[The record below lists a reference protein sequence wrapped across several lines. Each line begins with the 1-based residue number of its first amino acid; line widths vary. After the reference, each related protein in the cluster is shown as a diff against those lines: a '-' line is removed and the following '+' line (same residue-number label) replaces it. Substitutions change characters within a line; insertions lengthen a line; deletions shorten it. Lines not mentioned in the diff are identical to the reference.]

1 MEMNTNTGT
10 ALLQFQNV
18 SKIFVGNKFR
28 KVQAL
33 ADITFSLDRRE
44 FIVIIGSSGCGKS
57 TLLRLAA
64 GLDKPTL
71 GEVLYR
77 GEQITEPDRRRG
89 LVFQSY
95 SVFPWLTV
103 RQNIE
108 FGLDNSNSRP
118 NREKVS
124 EWLAFTGLTDFAE
137 AYPKALSGG
146 MRQRVALAR
155 TMIVEPELLLLDEP
169 FGALDER
176 TRESM
181 QALLLKAVANSGCSV
196 LLVTHD
202 IREALILADRILLMG
217 AHPGKILDT
226 FVPPSEKPRTRDQIS
241 TPEFKSLYDEIL
253 DRFPVQVLE

>member
-1 MEMNTNTGT
+1 MEMNTHTDT

-18 SKIFVGNKFR
+18 SKIFVGNKSR

-33 ADITFSLDRRE
+33 ADITFSLEQGE

-64 GLDKPTL
+64 GLDKPTS
-71 GEVLYR
+71 GTVLYKR
-77 GEQITEPDRRRG
+77 EHINEPDRRRG

-108 FGLDNSNSRP
+108 FGLDNSNSRL
-118 NREKVS
+118 NQEKVS
-124 EWLAFTGLTDFAE
+124 NWLAFTGLTDFAD

-155 TMIVEPELLLLDEP
+155 TMIVEPEILLLDEP

-181 QALLLKAVANSGCSV
+181 QALLLKAVDNSECSV
-196 LLVTHD
+196 LLITHD
-202 IREALILADRILLMG
+202 IREALILADRIFLME
-217 AHPGKILDT
+217 AHPGKILAA
-226 FVPPSEKPRTRDQIS
+226 FVPPSQKPRTRDLIS
-241 TPEFKSLYDEIL
+241 TPEFKALYDEIL

>member
-1 MEMNTNTGT
+1 M
-10 ALLQFQNV
+10 
-18 SKIFVGNKFR
+18 GNKSR

-33 ADITFSLDRRE
+33 ANITFSLDRGE

-64 GLDKPTL
+64 GLDKPTS
-71 GEVLYR
+71 GKVLYR
-77 GEQITEPDRRRG
+77 GEQIKEPDRCRG
-89 LVFQSY
+89 VVFQSY

-124 EWLAFTGLTDFAE
+124 DWLAFTGLTDFAD

-181 QALLLKAVANSGCSV
+181 QALLLKAVANLGCSV

-217 AHPGKILDT
+217 AHPGKILDA
-226 FVPPSEKPRTRDQIS
+226 FVPPSEKPRTRDHLS
-241 TPEFKSLYDEIL
+241 LPEFKSLYDEIL
-253 DRFPVQVLE
+253 ERFPVQVLRE

>member
-1 MEMNTNTGT
+1 MNTNTDT
-10 ALLQFQNV
+10 TLLQFQNV
-18 SKIFVGNKFR
+18 SKIFVGNNFH

-33 ADITFSLDRRE
+33 ANITFSLKQGE

-57 TLLRLAA
+57 TILRLAA
-64 GLDKPTL
+64 GLDKPSC
-71 GEVLYR
+71 GAVLYE
-77 GEQITEPDRRRG
+77 GKQIKEPDRRRG

-103 RQNIE
+103 RENIE
-108 FGLDNSNSRP
+108 FGLDKTDSRL
-118 NREKVS
+118 NQEKVS
-124 EWLAFTGLTDFAE
+124 KWLGFTGLADFAD

-181 QALLLKAVANSGCSV
+181 QTLLLKAVTNLGCSV

-202 IREALILADRILLMG
+202 IREALILADRVLLMR
-217 AHPGKILDT
+217 ANPGTILDT
-226 FVPPSEKPRTRDQIS
+226 FVPPSEKPRTRNQIS
-241 TPEFKSLYDEIL
+241 SPEFKSLYDEIL
-253 DRFPVQVLE
+253 ERFPVQVLE

>member
-1 MEMNTNTGT
+1 M
-10 ALLQFQNV
+10 
-18 SKIFVGNKFR
+18 
-28 KVQAL
+28 
-33 ADITFSLDRRE
+33 
-44 FIVIIGSSGCGKS
+44 
-57 TLLRLAA
+57 RLAA
-64 GLDKPTL
+64 GLDKPTF

-77 GEQITEPDRRRG
+77 GEQIKEPDRRRG

-124 EWLAFTGLTDFAE
+124 EWLAFTGLTDFAD

-217 AHPGKILDT
+217 AHPGRIIAT
-226 FVPPSEKPRTRDQIS
+226 FVPPSEKPRNRDHLS
-241 TPEFKSLYDEIL
+241 LPEFKSLYEEIL
-253 DRFPVQVLE
+253 DRFPVQLLKE